1 MRISIEA
8 QNPTEVEPA
17 VAAVTAVEGCDRQRY
32 ETQQITELRQI
43 EESQRTG
50 LLAAWEQ
57 LLASDPVGT
66 LFQGPVWCLEWYR
79 AYHERYQPCVLAVTY
94 DDTLVG
100 LVPLAVER
108 ATGEL
113 VFASGIMS
121 DYRDVLALPQHK
133 QTVIASLLRLYC
145 AGGFSQPLRLGPT
158 LPESN
163 TAALVFAA
171 GSEVPG
177 AYAIPRSHPGWRWWP
192 GGDTQSEFLKKKTIR
207 QAIKHYERQGPVRLE
222 RIDTVEAWH
231 EFRHEF
237 FDQHSLRQLYAGR
250 RPSFNS
256 GMKQSFYDSLML
268 NSPGAVHVVALR
280 VADRII
286 AAHYGPV
293 HDKVLYW
300 GAPAFDI
307 REAQRS
313 PGLVLLALIIQDAE
327 RLGLRGIDLTIGVE
341 EYKRRFSSSSVTL
354 PTVEIHCGRRR
365 YYAQELR
372 DRVVSGAKLL
382 VAKTKRPDAWEQA
395 KEHLD
400 RVGER
405 AQRLREL
412 GIKESC
418 IRVARRAVAAVGERA
433 RWLTLTATPATLQP
447 VEPVLAAGE
456 DCSFHTDELRDL
468 LKWDGPSAET
478 ARALVVVVRR
488 APVDLR
494 KGRTLHTLLVDGHLA
509 CWGWSYWP
517 QGPERIDVTQT
528 EIEYAPNSVS
538 LYDFHT
544 VPEFRGRRLYQAL
557 LTHILHTRFAEGAEL
572 AYIMV
577 RDTNVASRK
586 AIERVGFRVVAVDEI
601 SRLLGRSRVRHAS
614 VGAAD
619 GPSA

>member
-8 QNPTEVEPA
+8 QDPREFKPA
-17 VAAVTAVEGCDRQRY
+17 AGTAVEGCDRQRY
-32 ETQQITELRQI
+32 KTQQITELPQI
-43 EESQRTG
+43 EESRRTG
-50 LLAAWEQ
+50 PLAAWEQ

-94 DDTLVG
+94 GAALVG

-121 DYRDVLALPQHK
+121 DYRDVIALPQHK
-133 QTVIASLLRLYC
+133 QTVIASLLRFYC
-145 AGGFSQPLRLGPT
+145 AGGFSQPLRLGPM
-158 LPESN
+158 LPESD
-163 TAALVFAA
+163 TAAHVLAA
-171 GSEVPG
+171 GRDVPG

-192 GGDTQSEFLKKKTIR
+192 SDGAPSDFVKKKSIR
-207 QAIKHYERQGPVRLE
+207 QAIKHYERQGAVRVA
-222 RIDTVEAWH
+222 RIDTVEDWH
-231 EFRHEF
+231 EFKHEF
-237 FDQHSLRQLYAGR
+237 FDQHSIRQIYAGR

-256 GMKQSFYDSLML
+256 GMKQSFYDALML

-293 HDKVLYW
+293 HDRVLYW

-313 PGLVLLALIIQDAE
+313 PGLVLLALIIQNAE
-327 RLGLRGIDLTIGVE
+327 QLGLRGIDLTIGVE

-354 PTVEIHCGRRR
+354 PTVEIYCGRRR
-365 YYAQELR
+365 YYGQVLR
-372 DRVVSGAKLL
+372 DRAVDGAKLL
-382 VAKTKRPDAWEQA
+382 VGKAKGPAAWEQA
-395 KEHLD
+395 KGHLD

-405 AQRLREL
+405 AQKLREF

-418 IRVARRAVAAVGERA
+418 IRMGRRAVTAVGERA
-433 RWLTLTATPATLQP
+433 RWLTLSVTPAALQP
-447 VEPVLAAGE
+447 VEPALSAGE
-456 DCSFHTDELRDL
+456 SCSFHTDELRDM

-478 ARALVVVVRR
+478 ARAIAALVRR
-488 APVDLR
+488 APVDMR
-494 KGRTLHTLLVDGHLA
+494 NGRTLHTLLVAGRLA

-517 QGPERIDVTQT
+517 QGPELIDVTQT
-528 EIEYAPNSVS
+528 ELAYAPNSVS

-544 VPEFRGRRLYQAL
+544 IPEFRGRRLYQAL
-557 LTHILHTRFAEGAEL
+557 LTHILRTRFAEGAEL

-601 SRLLGRSRVRHAS
+601 SRLLGRSRIRHAPMGA
-614 VGAAD
+614 VG